1 MGLKSKAR
9 EHGMQ
14 AHRSVAATPDSIEFM
29 AIGDAGTDVFLRLF
43 DVEVLEGPDGGS
55 RLLVLPFGGKVP
67 FEPAETVPAGGNAAN
82 AAVCSARLGLSTA
95 LLSVVGDDDVGR
107 SLCAS
112 LASAGVDVRFVQ
124 VEEGLPTNRNFVL
137 WHGEDR
143 TILVH
148 HQPYAYRLLP
158 PLGRDAPRW
167 CYLSSVG
174 EHALAYHDE
183 LADYLEAHPDVQLA
197 FSPGTFQLAV
207 GVARLARLYR
217 RAQVLCCNREEAA
230 SISGV
235 SSGAIAELAV
245 ALHRLGPTTVIITDG
260 PAGAYASD
268 GERLLFS
275 PALPDPVPPLDRTG
289 AGDAFSATCVAAL
302 ARGRDLADALAFG
315 AINAASVVHSL
326 GSQAGLLDA
335 KELER
340 RFELGLAAPARPLD
354 RRAGTEAGLGAP

>member
-1 MGLKSKAR
+1 
-9 EHGMQ
+9 MQ
-14 AHRSVAATPDSIEFM
+14 AHRPAGSTPDPIEVM
-29 AIGDAGTDVFLRLF
+29 AIGDAGTDVFLRLLQA
-43 DVEVLEGPDGGS
+43 EVLEGVDGGC
-55 RLLVLPFGGKVP
+55 RRLVLPFGGKVP

-82 AAVCSARLGLSTA
+82 AAVCSARLGCATA

-107 SLCAS
+107 SLRSS
-112 LASAGVDVRFVQ
+112 LAAVGVDIRFVQ

-148 HQPYAYRLLP
+148 HQPYTYRALP
-158 PLGRDAPRW
+158 PGGRDAPRW

-183 LADYLEAHPDVQLA
+183 LAGYLEAQGGVQLA
-197 FSPGTFQLAV
+197 FSPGTFQLAL
-207 GVARLARLYR
+207 GAARLSRLYR
-217 RAQVLCCNREEAA
+217 RTQVLCCNREEAA
-230 SISGV
+230 RISGV
-235 SSGAIAELAV
+235 ASRKVAELVA
-245 ALHRLGPTTVIITDG
+245 ALHALGPAIVIVTDG

-268 GERLLFS
+268 GKRLLFS
-275 PALPDPVPPLDRTG
+275 PALADPVPPLDRTG

-302 ARGRDLADALAFG
+302 ARGRDLADALALG

-340 RFELGLAAPARPLD
+340 RFELGLAEPARPLD
-354 RRAGTEAGLGAP
+354 P